1 MSVFNDYSN
10 YYDLLYSDKDYQ
22 AEADYID
29 HLIQKNNPGSK
40 TILNLGC
47 GTGKHDFLLAEKGY
61 TITAIDL
68 SPTMIEIA
76 KANNVSANINFLEND
91 VRDFHV
97 ETKFDAVISLFHVM
111 SYQTENKDLSLAF
124 QTAQKHLKSD
134 GVFIF
139 DCWYGPGVLAD
150 PPKHKTKEVENEN
163 LRIFRK
169 TSPIMHEE
177 QNCVDVVFD
186 ITITDKQSSQEF
198 KLSELHKMRYLFV
211 PEIENIANQ
220 TNLKLLEFSKW
231 MSNQKPQRGDWYIVN
246 ILKNAK

>member
-1 MSVFNDYSN
+1 MSVFKDYSN
-10 YYDLLYSDKDYQ
+10 YYDLLYCDKDYE

-29 HLIQKNNPGSK
+29 HLIQKNNPGAK

-68 SPTMIEIA
+68 SPTMIGIA
-76 KANNVSANINFLEND
+76 KANNLSPNITFSVND
-91 VRDFHV
+91 VRDFQV
-97 ETKFDAVISLFHVM
+97 ETQFDAVVSLFHVM
-111 SYQTENKDLSLAF
+111 SYQTENKDLSRAF

-150 PPKHKTKEVENEN
+150 PPKFKTKEVENES
-163 LRIFRK
+163 LRIIRK

-177 QNCVDVVFD
+177 QNCVDVFFD
-186 ITITDKQSSQEF
+186 ITITDKHSSNEF
-198 KLSELHKMRYLFV
+198 KLSEIHKMRYLFI
-211 PEIENIANQ
+211 PEIDGIAEQ
-220 TNLKLLEFSKW
+220 AGMKRIEFCKW
-231 MSNQKPQRGDWYIVN
+231 MSDQKPQRGDWYIVN
-246 ILKNAK
+246 VLSNA